1 MDSTKSNDKKIYV
14 SNIPKHVDSKQLQ
27 KYFESFGSVY
37 SAVVIGAK
45 KGKSLSYGFVSFSS
59 KKSLDLVLNSTHSID
74 GCMLSIDTVSI
85 DKAKNNLVKYANGE
99 DSNVFLFVQD
109 IPKDVNRQV
118 LVDYFAQF
126 GELTKARLVNRP
138 DKNKDFIYLQYKTI
152 DSAANAK
159 SQKHKIVGLSKENIT
174 LVCKVGIFK
183 NQKQIQIMEEAEDL
197 LAKHRPAASTSLSQQ
212 SGEIDRSRK
221 SVDISSRTTAEI
233 SMRPTKI
240 TGNVIPELEEIDQ
253 SDEEPAPP
261 DNPLDQES
269 SSIFQDCV
277 LENKGEPAHIIISTG
292 HMVDLLFRECALNEE
307 ESNYRFNRQTELHP
321 RGLSSP
327 GRSRANRHINFGD
340 ILLFDSVEVQD
351 NAETAKA
358 SVGAIG
364 SHLSTPVVSKVAAE
378 PPQPVAQTPQPKKKA
393 SLADAFRAVRASL
406 RLSYK

>member
-27 KYFESFGSVY
+27 KYFETFGSVY

-59 KKSLDLVLNSTHSID
+59 KKSLDLVLSTSHSID
-74 GCMLSIDTVSI
+74 GCMLAIDTVSI

-118 LVDYFAQF
+118 LVDYFSQF

-138 DKNKDFIYLQYKTI
+138 DKNKDFIYLQYRTI

-159 SQKHKIVGLSKENIT
+159 SQKHKISGLSKENIT

-197 LAKHRPAASTSLSQQ
+197 LGKERPTALTSLSQL
-212 SGEIDRSRK
+212 SGEVDR
-221 SVDISSRTTAEI
+221 SRTTAEI
-233 SMRPTKI
+233 SNRPTKI
-240 TGNVIPELEEIDQ
+240 TGHVIPEL
-253 SDEEPAPP
+253 DESEHSVDESAPP
-261 DNPLDQES
+261 DKPLDNES

-277 LENKGEPAHIIISTG
+277 LGNIEEPAHIIISTG
-292 HMVDLLFRECALNEE
+292 RMVSLLFRDCELNEE
-307 ESNYRFNRQTELHP
+307 ESNYRFNRQSELHP
-321 RGLSSP
+321 RGLP
-327 GRSRANRHINFGD
+327 TNQGRVRASRHINFGD
-340 ILLFDSVEVQD
+340 VLLLDTGDIEDCPVM
-351 NAETAKA
+351 TTG

-364 SHLSTPVVSKVAAE
+364 SHLATNFASKAPTEPLRPAE
-378 PPQPVAQTPQPKKKA
+378 QTPQPKKKD

-406 RLSYK
+406 RSSYK

>member
-59 KKSLDLVLNSTHSID
+59 KKSLDQVLSTTHSID
-74 GCMLSIDTVSI
+74 GCMLAIDTVSI

-118 LVDYFAQF
+118 LVDYFSQF

-159 SQKHKIVGLSKENIT
+159 SQKHKITSLSKENIT

-197 LAKHRPAASTSLSQQ
+197 LGKVRQTATTCLSQL
-212 SGEIDRSRK
+212 SSDVDR
-221 SVDISSRTTAEI
+221 SRTTAEI
-233 SMRPTKI
+233 SNRPTKI
-240 TGNVIPELEEIDQ
+240 TGHVIPELDESVQ
-253 SDEEPAPP
+253 SDDESVHP
-261 DNPLDQES
+261 DQPLDQES

-277 LENKGEPAHIIISTG
+277 LENIEEPAHIFISTG
-292 HMVDLLFRECALNEE
+292 RMVNLLFKECELNQE
-307 ESNYRFNRQTELHP
+307 ESNYRFNRQRELHP
-321 RGLSSP
+321 RELPSTP
-327 GRSRANRHINFGD
+327 GRVRARRHLNFGD
-340 ILLFDSVEVQD
+340 IELIDTGEVEDSAAIA
-351 NAETAKA
+351 NASA
-358 SVGAIG
+358 GAIG
-364 SHLSTPVVSKVAAE
+364 CHLAASAAIKPPPE
-378 PPQPVAQTPQPKKKA
+378 PPSAVAQKPQPKKKV

-406 RLSYK
+406 RSTYK

>member
-59 KKSLDLVLNSTHSID
+59 KKSLDLVLNTTHSID
-74 GCMLSIDTVSI
+74 GCLLAIDTVSI

-118 LVDYFAQF
+118 LVDYFSQF

-159 SQKHKIVGLSKENIT
+159 SQKHKITGLSKENIT

-197 LAKHRPAASTSLSQQ
+197 LGKSRPTALTGLSLLS
-212 SGEIDRSRK
+212 SENDRSRTTGEM
-221 SVDISSRTTAEI
+221 SSRP
-233 SMRPTKI
+233 SKI
-240 TGNVIPELEEIDQ
+240 TGQVIPELDESEQ
-253 SDEEPAPP
+253 SNKESESPNEP
-261 DNPLDQES
+261 LEQES
-269 SSIFQDCV
+269 SSIFQGCV
-277 LENKGEPAHIIISTG
+277 LENQEEPAHIIISTG
-292 HMVDLLFRECALNEE
+292 RMVSLLFRECELNQEE
-307 ESNYRFNRQTELHP
+307 ANYRFNRQTEQHP
-321 RGLSSP
+321 GGLPASF
-327 GRSRANRHINFGD
+327 GRMRATRHVNYD
-340 ILLFDSVEVQD
+340 DVQRLETREVL
-351 NAETAKA
+351 EIKKA
-358 SVGAIG
+358 TLGAIGAIG
-364 SHLSTPVVSKVAAE
+364 SHLAAAVASKKPAE
-378 PPQPVAQTPQPKKKA
+378 PPGVILPTPILKKKT

-406 RLSYK
+406 RFSYK